1 MTRTSKPDLLPS
13 GQWRIRWIDENGKRR
28 SQTYKDPVEANYH
41 IKKKKIETEEVLSG
55 LRLPPVEE
63 KSFNELCDYWIKN
76 RTALKRNAKDDL
88 SIIRHHLRP
97 AFEKI
102 KLKDI
107 NNTKIAKFTLERN
120 HLAKKTISNVLTLLI
135 SMLKL
140 AHENNY
146 IAKLPTI
153 KKPSV
158 KSFSKDF
165 SYLRTQEEITRFL
178 SAARMEDE
186 IVWLLYATAIYTGM
200 RQGELAALTFDDID
214 FSKRLITI
222 HKSFNGPTKS
232 GIVRHVPILD
242 PILLPLKE
250 WKLRCPTR
258 LVFPN
263 KKLEMQRPS
272 GRIFQEVLHRVL
284 ISAGLERRI
293 NSGSKRK
300 WYITFHD
307 LRHTFASHWA
317 MSSGDMF
324 RLKEILGHKDIQTT
338 MRYSHLSPDAF
349 SSDYS
354 RLGNQGLLEEAK
366 ILTFQA

>member
-1 MTRTSKPDLLPS
+1 LFTTAVNDW
-13 GQWRIRWIDENGKRR
+13 QWLEDSPIRK
-28 SQTYKDPVEANYH
+28 V
-41 IKKKKIETEEVLSG
+41 
-55 LRLPPVEE
+55 
-63 KSFNELCDYWIKN
+63 
-76 RTALKRNAKDDL
+76 
-88 SIIRHHLRP
+88 
-97 AFEKI
+97 
-102 KLKDI
+102 
-107 NNTKIAKFTLERN
+107 
-120 HLAKKTISNVLTLLI
+120 
-135 SMLKL
+135 
-140 AHENNY
+140 
-146 IAKLPTI
+146 
-153 KKPSV
+153 KKPKESRGRV
-158 KSFSKDF
+158 
-165 SYLRTQEEITRFL
+165 RFL
-178 SAARMEDE
+178 DDAERERFLAACRESSNA
-186 IVWLLYATAIYTGM
+186 WLYPCVILALSTGM

-263 KKLEMQRPS
+263 KKFEMQRPS

-284 ISAGLERRI
+284 IRAGLERRI

>member
-1 MTRTSKPDLLPS
+1 MTRASKPDLLPS
-13 GQWRIRWIDENGKRR
+13 GKWRIRWIDESGKRR
-28 SQTYKDPVEANYH
+28 SQVFKDPVEANYH
-41 IKKKKIETEEVLSG
+41 VKKKRIETEEIVSG

-97 AFEKI
+97 AFEKT

-107 NNTKIAKFTLERN
+107 NNTKIAKFTLERKD
-120 HLAKKTISNVLTLLI
+120 LAKKTISNILTLLI
-135 SMLKL
+135 SMLKV

-165 SYLRTQEEITRFL
+165 SYLRTQEEVTRFL
-178 SAARMEDE
+178 STAKSEDE

-214 FSKRLITI
+214 FSKRLITV

-242 PILLPLKE
+242 PILIPLKE

-263 KKLEMQRPS
+263 KRFEMQGPS
-272 GRIFQEVLHRVL
+272 GRIFQEIFHRVL
-284 ISAGLERRI
+284 DSAGFEKRI
-293 NSGSKRK
+293 ESKRK
-300 WYITFHD
+300 RYITFHD

-317 MSSGDMF
+317 MSGGDMF
-324 RLKEILGHKDIQTT
+324 KLKEVLGHQDIQTT
-338 MRYSHLSPDAF
+338 LRYSHLSPEAF

-354 RLGNQGLLEEAK
+354 RLGSQNLLEEAK
-366 ILTFQA
+366 VILFQA